1 MNAINYKQFRAFAA
15 QYGTVIGLMWIV
27 SFSFYIIGLTH
38 PLIGNISLLTG
49 LCSFPVAGFFIRKF
63 KRDIAA
69 ISFSQAWWMSM
80 LIYMYASLLMAVAQF
95 IYFRHID
102 NGLLVNTYSS
112 IMQQP
117 EAVAMMQQ
125 MMPGEDVTEA
135 SRKVIELLKSI
146 SPIQL
151 TFQFLM
157 YNLFMGVLFSIP
169 TAAIGIYGKNRT
181 PHSQN

>member
-49 LCSFPVAGFFIRKF
+49 LCSFPVAVFFIRKF

-69 ISFSQAWWMSM
+69 INFSQAWWMSI

-95 IYFRHID
+95 IYFRYID
-102 NGLLVNTYSS
+102 NGLLVNTYAS

-125 MMPGEDVTEA
+125 MMPGEDVTA
-135 SRKVIELLKSI
+135 AGQKVIELLQSI

-151 TFQFLM
+151 TFQFLT
-157 YNLFMGVLFSIP
+157 YNLFMGALISIP
-169 TAAIGIYGKNRT
+169 TAFIGVRGKKHIT
-181 PHSQN
+181 HSQN